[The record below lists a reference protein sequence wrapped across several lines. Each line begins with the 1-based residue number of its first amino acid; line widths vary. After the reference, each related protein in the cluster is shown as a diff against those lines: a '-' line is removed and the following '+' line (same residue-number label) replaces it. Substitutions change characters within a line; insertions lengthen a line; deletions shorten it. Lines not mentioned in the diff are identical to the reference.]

1 VPQDPWADTRQRLS
15 DTLSSLEHHDTLVLA
30 EVVPEAI
37 GQVEQ
42 PRRRLFRR
50 APQPPPMRY
59 VQFRRYRDWITGECV
74 GPTSGGGYYDIDEQT
89 DQQIRSLG
97 WKAPDQLPDAL
108 RDSPNYRVDAART
121 DAPALARMAVAALQA
136 LGLETPD
143 ALEWQR
149 H

>member
-1 VPQDPWADTRQRLS
+1 VSQDPWSQTSQRLS
-15 DTLSSLEHHDTLVLA
+15 DELSSLEHQDTLVVTEVA
-30 EVVPEAI
+30 EPT
-37 GQVEQ
+37 GQ
-42 PRRRLFRR
+42 PRRGLFRR
-50 APQPPPMRY
+50 VRPTPVRY
-59 VQFRRYRDWITGECV
+59 VQFRRDGDWITGECV

-97 WKAPDQLPDAL
+97 WKAPDQLPDSL

-136 LGLETPD
+136 LGLATPD